1 VHVHGHVLLP
11 YLHALE
17 LDIVCDKCAR
27 VRYLRNVVVSCVADQ
42 GASGEQAKRVQI
54 PLELGWN
61 FSVHRSQ
68 GMSLDRVEMSLRN
81 VFEYGQVC
89 ASRYVHTCVFCI
101 LVDHD
106 HACVPK

>member
-1 VHVHGHVLLP
+1 MRLFVWVWVWVWVCAGLR
-11 YLHALE
+11 ALV
-17 LDIVCDKCAR
+17 IV
-27 VRYLRNVVVSCVADQ
+27 SMQ
-42 GASGEQAKRVQI
+42 GPSGEQAKRVQI

-89 ASRYVHTCVFCI
+89 QRMCARFMCV
-101 LVDHD
+101 
-106 HACVPK
+106 